1 LPEATAAA
9 ESTYWSGAVVDINE
23 SLVESARVGTGIGT
37 VYRALDELVDLYAL
51 EDAAVVV
58 DVPGFGR
65 QVLHAGRR
73 PLRDDE
79 HGLHAATPGLYLQ
92 PPLEDPVLT
101 DLMVAL
107 GTLALRHDTRDEF
120 GPPGP

>member
-1 LPEATAAA
+1 VL
-9 ESTYWSGAVVDINE
+9 ESNE
-23 SLVESARVGTGIGT
+23 SLVESARSGSGIGT
-37 VYRALDELVDLYAL
+37 VYQALDELVDLYAL

-79 HGLHAATPGLYLQ
+79 HGLHAASPGLYLQ

-101 DLMVAL
+101 DLMLAL
-107 GTLALRHDTRDEF
+107 GALALRFDTIQGAPEVPD
-120 GPPGP
+120 P